1 MKSKLLLL
9 GLVAVL
15 SNSVATRAC
24 GTPPNVYAQQA
35 LSTNVAVA
43 SNAVAQLRQ
52 LGSEGL
58 NALLKAHEPIAAPLN
73 KEDPRW
79 VRLSAALDAVGG
91 QRDCH
96 ASRLFWHRDFDAA
109 KSEAQR
115 TGKPILSLR
124 LLGNLDEEL
133 SCANSRFFRTT
144 LYANKEV
151 SDYLRDHFVLH
162 WKSVRPVPR
171 ITIDM
176 GDGRKI
182 ERTITG
188 NSIHYVLDVHGEVVD
203 ALPGLYGPRA
213 FLAGLQEAER
223 MAARVS
229 KVEAA
234 MRPAVLEKF
243 HAGQLSRINQR
254 WGQDV
259 SSVLPPEALA
269 PKTITLANGMTKVAL
284 HPAAAAAMPLAVL
297 KSGVE
302 RPMLRALVPVHANLE
317 RAMTDDLWAGIAA
330 LHQEEAVLDQ
340 NSLALIRAKTR
351 PAGEAMRLAFSK
363 RVVEDPMLKTVQNL
377 QRSIAEDTVRNEYT
391 FHAKIHEW
399 LATTGAPR
407 EVDALNRRVYAEL
420 FLTPDNDPWLGLA
433 PADTFSALENGGLV
447 QRSKIQNPKSKIQI
461 NSKHQ
466 DPRRA

>member
-1 MKSKLLLL
+1 MDMKTKITLLS
-9 GLVAVL
+9 LVAIL
-15 SNSVATRAC
+15 SAFAPARAC
-24 GTPPNVYAQQA
+24 GATPELLARQA
-35 LSTNVAVA
+35 VSTNVLVA
-43 SNAVAQLRQ
+43 SNAILQLRK

-58 NALLKAHEPIAAPLN
+58 NALFKAHDTSAVPFN
-73 KEDPRW
+73 KEDPQW
-79 VRLSAALDAVGG
+79 QRLRAALDAVGG

-96 ASRLFWHRDFDAA
+96 ASRLFWHKDFEAA
-109 KSEAQR
+109 KSEAQQ

-188 NSIHYVLDVHGEVVD
+188 NSIHYVLDAKGEVLD
-203 ALPGLYGPRA
+203 ALPGLYGARA
-213 FLAGLQEAER
+213 FIEKLRRAESLSASLRFQPGGAYAPYIREFHLQALRDVTQRWQNDAGRITAHPV
-223 MAARVS
+223 APV
-229 KVEAA
+229 V
-234 MRPAVLEKF
+234 AV
-243 HAGQLSRINQR
+243 QNQR
-254 WGQDV
+254 ASG
-259 SSVLPPEALA
+259 
-269 PKTITLANGMTKVAL
+269 
-284 HPAAAAAMPLAVL
+284 PAAAAAMPLARAKVA
-297 KSGVE
+297 VE
-302 RPMLRALVPVHANLE
+302 LPMLNSLTPRRTALE
-317 RAMTDDLWAGIAA
+317 RSMTEETWMKIAA
-330 LHQEEAVLDQ
+330 LHQEDAVLDA
-340 NSLALIRAKTR
+340 NSVSLIRAKTMN
-351 PAGEAMRLAFSK
+351 AQDAMRLALSK
-363 RVVEDPMLKTVQNL
+363 ARVEDPMLKTVQNL

-399 LATTGAPR
+399 LATAGTPR

-433 PADTFSALENGGLV
+433 PEDTFSALENGGLV
-447 QRSKIQNPKSKIQI
+447 QNGARGATRQAL
-461 NSKHQ
+461 
-466 DPRRA
+466 RAE

>member
-1 MKSKLLLL
+1 MKTKIILLS
-9 GLVAVL
+9 LVAML
-15 SNSVATRAC
+15 SALAPVRAC
-24 GTPPNVYAQQA
+24 GATPELLARQA
-35 LSTNVAVA
+35 VSTNALVA
-43 SNAVAQLRQ
+43 SNAILQLRK

-58 NALLKAHEPIAAPLN
+58 SALLKAHETVAAPLN
-73 KEDPRW
+73 KDDPQW
-79 VRLSAALDAVGG
+79 QRLRAALDSVGG

-96 ASRLFWHRDFDAA
+96 ASRLFWHKDFEAA
-109 KSEAQR
+109 TSEAQR

-188 NSIHYVLDVHGEVVD
+188 NSIHYVLDAKGEVLD

-213 FLAGLQEAER
+213 FVEKLRRAESLFGSLRFQQGTAYAPYIMESHLQELR
-223 MAARVS
+223 RVTQRWQNDVSRVAAT
-229 KVEAA
+229 
-234 MRPAVLEKF
+234 PAV
-243 HAGQLSRINQR
+243 APVPRGQTV
-254 WGQDV
+254 GTAV
-259 SSVLPPEALA
+259 
-269 PKTITLANGMTKVAL
+269 
-284 HPAAAAAMPLAVL
+284 AAMPLARAKVA
-297 KSGVE
+297 VE
-302 RPMLRALVPVHANLE
+302 LPMLNSLMPRRAELE
-317 RAMTDDLWAGIAA
+317 RSMTDETWAKIAA
-330 LHQEEAVLDQ
+330 LYQEDAMLDA
-340 NSLALIRAKTR
+340 NSVSLIRAKTMN
-351 PAGEAMRLAFSK
+351 AQDAMRLALSK
-363 RVVEDPMLKTVQNL
+363 ARVEDPMLKTVQNL

-399 LATTGAPR
+399 LATAGTPR
-407 EVDALNRRVYAEL
+407 EVDAFNRRVYAEL
-420 FLTPDNDPWLGLA
+420 FLTPDSDPWLGLA

-447 QRSKIQNPKSKIQI
+447 QNGARGATRPAL
-461 NSKHQ
+461 H
-466 DPRRA
+466 AE